1 MTSRTLAL
9 LGIPM
14 TSYLPMI
21 GIITGSS
28 SEARFGEKHEHWI
41 LEIAKKRAD
50 LVVELIDLGDYSP
63 PFLDEP
69 TSSDWLPIK
78 KQTAQAW
85 ADRFA
90 PLDGLIVVTPEY
102 DHGTSLE
109 LKKTFDYAYKEL
121 ARKPIGFVGY
131 GGTGRAIEQ
140 MRLVAIELQM
150 VPVRNAVHIGIAEF
164 VGIWQQGKSFNDY
177 THLAQAANALL
188 DELAWWA
195 QALKVPRAST

>member
-1 MTSRTLAL
+1 MTS
-9 LGIPM
+9 
-14 TSYLPMI
+14 SLPLI
-21 GIITGSS
+21 GIIIGSTL
-28 SEARFGEKHEHWI
+28 EARFGEKHEQWI
-41 LEIAKKRAD
+41 YEIAKQRKD
-50 LVVELIDLGDYSP
+50 LVIELIDLGTHSP

-69 TSSDWLPIK
+69 TSPNWTGAK
-78 KQTAQAW
+78 KQAAQAW
-85 ADRFA
+85 ADRFS

-140 MRLVAIELQM
+140 MRLIAIELQM

-164 VGIWQQGKSFNDY
+164 VGIWQQGKSFADY
-177 THLAQAANALL
+177 THLAQAANSLL

-195 QALKVPRAST
+195 RALQTPRATQ